1 MQEALA
7 GFERHLGAERGLS
20 PHTVRAYI
28 GDVRSLLEHA
38 AGDDITAMDR
48 LDIAVLRRWLANQYR
63 TGHARATLARRA
75 ASARTF
81 TAWACTG
88 GWLSRD
94 PGPLLGTAKVRRRL
108 PQVPRQ
114 DQMAAVLSAAGSV
127 RGGSGGGRSA
137 GGSGG
142 SGGSSNAGRD
152 GSSAGGGGSNVGG
165 SGTRAGNSGEGL
177 SSGRESS
184 GRENDGGEGS
194 GTRSSGGASYAPS
207 NGGENSGG
215 ENSSGENSGG
225 ENSGGRS
232 SRHGPEAEL
241 ALRDVAIMELLYATG
256 IRVSELCGL
265 DVDDLDEGRNTVR
278 VFGKGGR
285 ERTVPVGLPA
295 VRAVAA
301 WRRAGR
307 PVLARQGSGPA
318 LFLGARGGRLDP
330 RTARR
335 VVHACLAAVA
345 GVPESGPHG
354 LRHAA
359 ATHLLEGGA
368 DLRSVQEILGHASLA
383 STQIYTHVSV
393 ERLTAAYRQAHPRA

>member
-1 MQEALA
+1 MQAAL
-7 GFERHLGAERGLS
+7 GEFERHLAAERGLS
-20 PHTVRAYI
+20 PHTVRAYT

-38 AGDDITAMDR
+38 AQGGITAPDAVDIT
-48 LDIAVLRRWLANQYR
+48 VLRRWLAGQHG

-75 ASARTF
+75 AAARAF
-81 TAWACTG
+81 TAWACAG
-88 GWLSRD
+88 GWLRRD
-94 PGPLLGTAKVRRRL
+94 PGPLLGTAKIRRRL

-127 RGGSGGGRSA
+127 PRSSSGGEGDGGGQHSSGGRNGSGGRDGGGGRD
-137 GGSGG
+137 SGG
-142 SGGSSNAGRD
+142 GQHSSGGRD
-152 GSSAGGGGSNVGG
+152 GGGVGRDAG
-165 SGTRAGNSGEGL
+165 
-177 SSGRESS
+177 
-184 GRENDGGEGS
+184 DGPEGS
-194 GTRSSGGASYAPS
+194 RGT
-207 NGGENSGG
+207 
-215 ENSSGENSGG
+215 
-225 ENSGGRS
+225 
-232 SRHGPEAEL
+232 EAEL
-241 ALRDVAIMELLYATG
+241 ALRDAAIMEVLYATG

-278 VFGKGGR
+278 VLGKGGR

-301 WRRAGR
+301 WKRAGR
-307 PVLARQGSGPA
+307 PAFAHPGSGPA
-318 LFLGARGGRLDP
+318 LFLGARGRRLDP

-335 VVHACLAAVA
+335 VVHARLAAVA
-345 GVPESGPHG
+345 GVPDSGPHG

-383 STQIYTHVSV
+383 TTQIYTHVSV

>member
-1 MQEALA
+1 MQAALD
-7 GFERHLGAERGLS
+7 GFGRHLAAERGLS
-20 PHTVRAYI
+20 PHTVRAYL

-38 AGDDITAMDR
+38 AHDAISTLDG
-48 LDIAVLRRWLANQYR
+48 LDIALLRRWLAGQHG

-75 ASARTF
+75 AAARTF
-81 TAWACTG
+81 TAWACAG

-94 PGPLLGTAKVRRRL
+94 PGPLLGTARIRRRL

-114 DQMAAVLSAAGSV
+114 DQMAAVLSAAG
-127 RGGSGGGRSA
+127 RGGGQDGGVGQGGQAGRGGR
-137 GGSGG
+137 
-142 SGGSSNAGRD
+142 R
-152 GSSAGGGGSNVGG
+152 
-165 SGTRAGNSGEGL
+165 
-177 SSGRESS
+177 
-184 GRENDGGEGS
+184 
-194 GTRSSGGASYAPS
+194 
-207 NGGENSGG
+207 
-215 ENSSGENSGG
+215 
-225 ENSGGRS
+225 
-232 SRHGPEAEL
+232 GPEAEL
-241 ALRDVAIMELLYATG
+241 ALRDAAIMELLYATG

-278 VFGKGGR
+278 VLGKGGR

-295 VRAVAA
+295 IRAVAA

-307 PVLARQGSGPA
+307 PVLAAPDSGPA
-318 LFLGARGGRLDP
+318 LFLGVRGGRLDP

-335 VVHACLAAVA
+335 VVHAGLAAVA
-345 GVPESGPHG
+345 GVPDSGPHG